1 MENNIFNVLI
11 GVTGSVAAIKIP
23 ILEETIEELNKSN
36 KNYQIK
42 LHIITTEHA
51 KHFFDINRLKCDTY
65 EDAVEW
71 STWRKLGDSVM
82 HIELGKLAD
91 LMVIA
96 PLDANTLAKISVGI
110 CDNIL
115 TSTLRAWD
123 LKKPVLFCP
132 AMNTRMWEHP
142 VTSIQ
147 IGVLKGWG
155 YEEIPPISKT
165 LACGDTGVGAMAE
178 VHTIVER
185 IKLIAD
191 KKFSCIKLI

>member
-1 MENNIFNVLI
+1 MYHLCVPEIVINY
-11 GVTGSVAAIKIP
+11 
-23 ILEETIEELNKSN
+23 EN
-36 KNYQIK
+36 KNKCVIVLK
-42 LHIITTEHA
+42 LLHIITTEHA